1 MRIAVQGQSVELG
14 NPSGTIMTNTA
25 QLSTE
30 SVVATNSVESPI
42 ELQEFE
48 EQMTPK
54 EKLQQAIDSVNEFLN
69 HSDSKFVF
77 HEGLDQYFV
86 QIVDT
91 KTNEVVKEIPPKKLL
106 DAFYEMQKLFGMT
119 IDKKI

>member
-86 QIVDT
+86 QIVNT